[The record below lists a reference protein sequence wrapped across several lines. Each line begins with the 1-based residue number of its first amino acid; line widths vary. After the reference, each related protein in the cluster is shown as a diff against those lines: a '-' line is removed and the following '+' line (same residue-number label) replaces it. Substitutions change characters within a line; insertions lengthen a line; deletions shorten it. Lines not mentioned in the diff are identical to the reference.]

1 MSTWDRWNQSG
12 SENKNEN
19 QNQNEGNT
27 YEESRGG
34 FEGNDGFGESNFY
47 GSNRSFEEESDVY
60 RTVMKNGKPKTMGW
74 SVASMVLGI
83 LSLVCCCIGWTG
95 AIFGIGAIVFSVVAK
110 KSLGYFDGMAIAG
123 LVCGIFGC
131 VFGAALLLGSSLI
144 PDEYFEEFYKEYEQY
159 YNNGL
164 NQF

>member
-1 MSTWDRWNQSG
+1 MSTWDRWNQSD

-19 QNQNEGNT
+19 QNEGSTQNETQGR
-27 YEESRGG
+27 YGEDAG
-34 FEGNDGFGESNFY
+34 FDGANYY

-60 RTVMKNGKPKTMGW
+60 KTVMKNGKPKTMGW

-95 AIFGIGAIVFSVVAK
+95 AIFGIAAIVFSVIAR

-123 LVCGIFGC
+123 LVCGIFGF
-131 VFGAALLLGSSLI
+131 VFGAAILLGSSLI
-144 PDEYFEEFYKEYEQY
+144 PDEFYEEFYKEYEQY